1 MIFFYTS
8 LWYNEVSI
16 NPSSYDNM
24 EKQNLDCFMLKFH
37 RLGILTFRQ
46 VSFLIVKQYKQINQG
61 VSFPDFLGIPVYVAT
76 VYLSGTKELCQ

>member
-1 MIFFYTS
+1 
-8 LWYNEVSI
+8 
-16 NPSSYDNM
+16 
-24 EKQNLDCFMLKFH
+24 MLKFH

-76 VYLSGTKELCQ
+76 VYLSGTKEPSPWVLITKRALSIKFSEFKLSRLA

>member
-1 MIFFYTS
+1 
-8 LWYNEVSI
+8 
-16 NPSSYDNM
+16 M

-76 VYLSGTKELCQ
+76 VYLSGTKEPSPWVLITKELCQ